1 MLAVIFQEL
10 TPCSFT
16 HLCFGS
22 RNLQKRARTRN
33 WRQHLL
39 QLFCLNGSSPLS
51 QRWQTGFLGSLMLKM
66 WRMPRS
72 FFLNAQTPHL
82 SLSLSLPF
90 SSHSFQ
96 LKTTKILGIKYFSKF
111 KGFFT
116 VLTGQ
121 VCSFVF
127 NPCPTSSATCL
138 FNFYNVHI

>member
-1 MLAVIFQEL
+1 MKAAPTAAVLSKWVL
-10 TPCSFT
+10 TLESTLTDRFPGQPDVEDVEDAEVF
-16 HLCFGS
+16 
-22 RNLQKRARTRN
+22 
-33 WRQHLL
+33 
-39 QLFCLNGSSPLS
+39 LFECADSTS
-51 QRWQTGFLGSLMLKM
+51 
-66 WRMPRS
+66 
-72 FFLNAQTPHL
+72 L
-82 SLSLSLPF
+82 SLSLPLPF